1 VPSVPVFHQHSSVLH
16 YLEFVQNYIN
26 NLNYNHT
33 GTQLFEIK
41 KYRPLAGLMD
51 KAKEMIKEA
60 LPIKCL
66 EAAILAM

>member
-1 VPSVPVFHQHSSVLH
+1 
-16 YLEFVQNYIN
+16 
-26 NLNYNHT
+26 LNYNHT